1 MIVEKT
7 SNRDQE
13 MGACK
18 TGTEAFCFF
27 SDANIKPVGKLGR
40 FFVRFLERMI
50 YQIVERKII

>member
-1 MIVEKT
+1 
-7 SNRDQE
+7 

>member
-40 FFVRFLERMI
+40 TLLRTYDI
-50 YQIVERKII
+50 SDC